1 MIPYVSDLVKKIEY
15 NAKLS
20 DIKDKYSTTSD
31 YNEFVNEILDIK
43 VKGKGLVDHS
53 DISRLI
59 DNSDLDK
66 KKKNSNITNKSRVKS
81 KAIKNGE
88 TAIV

>member
-1 MIPYVSDLVKKIEY
+1 MIPNVSDLVKKIEY

-31 YNEFVNEILDIK
+31 YNEFMNEILDIK

-66 KKKNSNITNKSRVKS
+66 KKKIATLPT
-81 KAIKNGE
+81 KAELK
-88 TAIV
+88 AKP